1 MHFEDTVEFFK
12 SISVRIVNDC
22 VMQAVQTLPSTLI
35 MQPENVLKV
44 DSKDQSMYG
53 KVMRDINI
61 GGFSVQSD
69 AVIRFRT
76 TDHKPLT
83 GDLLVAVGRYARFWD
98 AQDAILKLV
107 GRRDEKVHD
116 LQSLEVD
123 NKLTEDPVCSVFDIG
138 TNENHTH
145 TEAN

>member
-1 MHFEDTVEFFK
+1 
-12 SISVRIVNDC
+12 
-22 VMQAVQTLPSTLI
+22 
-35 MQPENVLKV
+35 
-44 DSKDQSMYG
+44 
-53 KVMRDINI
+53 
-61 GGFSVQSD
+61 
-69 AVIRFRT
+69 
-76 TDHKPLT
+76 
-83 GDLLVAVGRYARFWD
+83 VAVGRYARFWD